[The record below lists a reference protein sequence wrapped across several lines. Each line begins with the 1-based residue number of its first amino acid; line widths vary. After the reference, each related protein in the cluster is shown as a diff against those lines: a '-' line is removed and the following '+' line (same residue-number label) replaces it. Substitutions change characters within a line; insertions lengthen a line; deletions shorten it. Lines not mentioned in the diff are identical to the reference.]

1 MLVVHR
7 AERADLLAE
16 MLGDLLAAPLDDPM
30 ATEIVSVPTRG
41 VERWLT
47 QRLAGRLGRRDG
59 HADGVCANVAFP
71 FPGTLV
77 RHVLAEVAGEDPD
90 SSPWTPERLA
100 WPLLELV
107 GAHLD
112 EPWLAPLADHLRTD
126 AGDDDRRLSTAR
138 HLADLYDR
146 YGVHRPEIL
155 LDWARGGDGGIS
167 STARWQAELW
177 RRLRDRLGVPS
188 PAEQAR
194 EQDERLRRGGTDL
207 ALPARVSLLPV
218 DSSNNQAQGEVRLPG
233 GAGRT

>member
-7 AERADLLAE
+7 A
-16 MLGDLLAAPLDDPM
+16 
-30 ATEIVSVPTRG
+30 
-41 VERWLT
+41 
-47 QRLAGRLGRRDG
+47 
-59 HADGVCANVAFP
+59 
-71 FPGTLV
+71 
-77 RHVLAEVAGEDPD
+77 
-90 SSPWTPERLA
+90 
-100 WPLLELV
+100 
-107 GAHLD
+107 
-112 EPWLAPLADHLRTD
+112 
-126 AGDDDRRLSTAR
+126 
-138 HLADLYDR
+138 
-146 YGVHRPEIL
+146 EIL